1 MKPTEPITI
10 RATRKTVSEID
21 AIAAAM
27 ERSRNFVVNQ
37 ALQQYLETNAWQLD
51 RIKQGMA
58 AARDG
63 RVQPAEEVFAHIAD
77 KHGWPQE

>member
-10 RATRKTVSEID
+10 RTAKETVSEID

-27 ERSRNFVVNQ
+27 DRSRNFVVNQ
-37 ALQQYLETNAWQLD
+37 ALRQYLETNAWQLE

-63 RVQPAEEVFAHIAD
+63 RVQPADEVFEHIAE
-77 KHGWPQE
+77 KHGWPKE